1 MGAFRCT
8 CRASTR
14 RLKSSSSGEEAA
26 LALAVEEAHA
36 NGAGARRLRVSIPSH
51 CPLMDVVST
60 RLREAM
66 HSPRLLYVRNHRAR
80 IAGEAA
86 EVREDLILNVSRTV
100 RWHDSLTLL
109 YELGCR
115 LFVESP
121 PGEVLSNLVKASF
134 PEARTLALNDA
145 PLAMGCHAGA
155 AARLRI
161 AVTIRAITGSRSST
175 VRPDCESGNL
185 MASTACGR
193 SIWEVGLL
201 VGFDQRR

>member
-1 MGAFRCT
+1 
-8 CRASTR
+8 
-14 RLKSSSSGEEAA
+14 
-26 LALAVEEAHA
+26 
-36 NGAGARRLRVSIPSH
+36 
-51 CPLMDVVST
+51 MDVVST

-121 PGEVLSNLVKASF
+121 PGEVLSNLV
-134 PEARTLALNDA
+134 ELLAK
-145 PLAMGCHAGA
+145 
-155 AARLRI
+155 
-161 AVTIRAITGSRSST
+161 RA
-175 VRPDCESGNL
+175 
-185 MASTACGR
+185 
-193 SIWEVGLL
+193 
-201 VGFDQRR
+201 